1 MRKAANYGKFVVSVD
16 ACKFGKQWFVSVKA
30 MQREYGHTQEIAKQK
45 KVFTNGI

>member
-1 MRKAANYGKFVVSVD
+1 VRKAAAYRRLVVGVD
-16 ACKFGKQWFVSVKA
+16 ACKFGKQWFASVKA